1 MRTPRA
7 SLTVEQI
14 GAIPPD
20 EPPRWRKPLLLAQ
33 RDYHPDRNAG
43 APHEALGHTV
53 DEWEVI
59 CLEVSQRLSRKSD
72 QLYRPAMSPEQ
83 SRKIREAQEAQ
94 EGL

>member
-1 MRTPRA
+1 ME
-7 SLTVEQI
+7 LHEDVLVFDLG
-14 GAIPPD
+14 GA
-20 EPPRWRKPLLLAQ
+20 PLQQVAT
-33 RDYHPDRNAG
+33 RPDRAL
-43 APHEALGHTV
+43 EVMALGHTV